1 MSKNILILMP
11 SLLKER
17 TGVHDNIDEKLIY
30 PEIKA
35 AQDLFI
41 MPLLGSTLFNKIL
54 TDINAGT
61 LGGNYKI
68 LVDDYVLDTLINYV
82 LSELP
87 EGLNYQF
94 WNKGLS
100 KKESDQSQ
108 VPSMPEMYGI
118 VDKYKSRAEHYAKRC
133 RLYLVQNAT
142 NLFPEYNQRIAGID
156 EVSPERNNYTCP
168 IYLGGSQIE
177 IKVQNNPGYN
187 SNDPY
192 YL

>member
-1 MSKNILILMP
+1 MP

-17 TGVHDNIDEKLIY
+17 TGIHDNIDEKLIY

-35 AQDLFI
+35 AQDLYI
-41 MPLLGSTLFNKIL
+41 RPLLGSTLFNKLL

-61 LGGNYKI
+61 LTGNYKS
-68 LVDDYVLDTLINYV
+68 LVDDYVIDTLCNYT

-87 EGLNYQF
+87 EGLNFQF

-100 KKESDQSQ
+100 KKEADQSQ
-108 VPSMPEMYGI
+108 TPSMSEMYAI
-118 VDKYKSRAEHYAKRC
+118 VSKYKNRAEHYAKRC

-142 NLFPEYNQRIAGID
+142 TMFPEYNQYVPGVD
-156 EVSPERNNYTCP
+156 VTPPETNNFNCP
-168 IYLGGSQIE
+168 IYLGEDRIE
-177 IKVQNNPGYN
+177 VKARYNPGYN

-192 YL
+192 YH